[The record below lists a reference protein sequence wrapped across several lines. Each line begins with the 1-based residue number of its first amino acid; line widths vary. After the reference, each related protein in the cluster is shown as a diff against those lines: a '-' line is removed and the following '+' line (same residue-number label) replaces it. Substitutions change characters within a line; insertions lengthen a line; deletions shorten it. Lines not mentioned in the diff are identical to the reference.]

1 MRKRRT
7 NREMNILREG
17 IFSMLKED
25 APMTCR
31 QVYYRLVSAGLIEKT
46 ENEYN
51 NTTCRLLA
59 NMRRSGEI
67 PYGWIAD
74 NTRWVRKPAS
84 YSNLEEMLTVTAK
97 CYRKSLWMDTGVNV
111 EIWLEKD
118 ALSGVLYD
126 VTEEWD
132 VPLMVTRGYPSL
144 SFLHEAGQGL
154 ERSGKPAYIY
164 YFGDYD
170 PSGVD
175 IPRVTERELRKFA
188 PNTEINFEILAVTGE
203 EQIKELN
210 LITRPTK
217 KSDIRSKKFIGES
230 VEVDAIPSKILRRM
244 ADQVIS
250 NHISNDEIFRIRDIE
265 ELERE
270 TLMQL
275 APYISGND

>member
-1 MRKRRT
+1 
-7 NREMNILREG
+7 MNILREG

-118 ALSGVLYD
+118 ALSGVLCD

-203 EQIKELN
+203 QQIKELN

-217 KSDIRSKKFIGES
+217 KSDLRSKKFIGES
-230 VEVDAIPSKILRRM
+230 VEVDAIPSKTLRKM

-275 APYISGND
+275 APYISGNG

>member
-31 QVYYRLVSAGLIEKT
+31 QVYYRLVSAGLIDKT
-46 ENEYN
+46 ENEYS

-118 ALSGVLYD
+118 ALSGVLFD
-126 VTEEWD
+126 VTAEWD

-144 SFLHEAGQGL
+144 TFLHEAGQGL

-217 KSDIRSKKFIGES
+217 KSDLRSKKFIGES
-230 VEVDAIPSKILRRM
+230 VEVDAIPSKTLRKM

>member
-59 NMRRSGEI
+59 NMRRSEEI

-154 ERSGKPAYIY
+154 ERTGKPAYIY

-217 KSDIRSKKFIGES
+217 KSDLRSKKFIGES
-230 VEVDAIPSKILRRM
+230 VEVDAIPSKTLRKM

-250 NHISNDEIFRIRDIE
+250 NHISNEEIFRIKDIE

-270 TLMQL
+270 TLMKL
-275 APYISGND
+275 APYVSGNG

>member
-7 NREMNILREG
+7 KREINILRES
-17 IFSMLKED
+17 IFYMLKED

-31 QVYYRLVSAGLIEKT
+31 QVYYRMVSAGLIDKT
-46 ENEYN
+46 ENEYT
-51 NTTCRLLA
+51 NTTCRLLVK
-59 NMRRSGEI
+59 MRRSGEI

-74 NTRWVRKPAS
+74 NTRWIRKPDS
-84 YSNLEEMLTVTAK
+84 YSNLEEMLTITAK
-97 CYRKSLWMDTGVNV
+97 CYRKSLWLDMGVNV

-203 EQIKELN
+203 QQIKELN

-217 KSDIRSKKFIGES
+217 KSDLRSKKFIGES
-230 VEVDAIPSKILRRM
+230 VEVDAIPSKTLRKM

>member
-203 EQIKELN
+203 QQIKELN

-217 KSDIRSKKFIGES
+217 KSDMRSKKFTGES
-230 VEVDAIPSKILRRM
+230 VEVDAIPSKILRKM

-250 NHISNDEIFRIRDIE
+250 NHIPMEEIFRIKEIE
-265 ELERE
+265 EQERE
-270 TLMQL
+270 TLMRI
-275 APYISGND
+275 APYVAGNV

>member
-74 NTRWVRKPAS
+74 NTRWIRKPRS
-84 YSNLEEMLTVTAK
+84 YSNLEEMLTIAAN

-203 EQIKELN
+203 QQIKELN

-217 KSDIRSKKFIGES
+217 KSDMRSKKFTGES
-230 VEVDAIPSKILRRM
+230 VEVDAIPSKILRKM

-250 NHISNDEIFRIRDIE
+250 NHIPMEEIFRIKEIE
-265 ELERE
+265 EQERE
-270 TLMQL
+270 TLMRI
-275 APYISGND
+275 APYVAGNV

>member
-1 MRKRRT
+1 MRKRRK
-7 NREMNILREG
+7 NREMNILKEG

-31 QVYYRLVSAGLIEKT
+31 QVYYRLVSAGLIDKT
-46 ENEYN
+46 ENEYS

-59 NMRRSGEI
+59 NMRRSEEI

-118 ALSGVLYD
+118 ALSGVLFD
-126 VTEEWD
+126 ITAEWD

-154 ERSGKPAYIY
+154 ERTGKPAYIY

-217 KSDIRSKKFIGES
+217 KSDMRSKKFKGES

-250 NHISNDEIFRIRDIE
+250 NHISNDEIFRIKDIE
-265 ELERE
+265 ALERE

>member
-31 QVYYRLVSAGLIEKT
+31 QVYYRLVSAGLIDKT
-46 ENEYN
+46 ENEYS

-59 NMRRSGEI
+59 NMRRSEEI

-118 ALSGVLYD
+118 ALSGVLFD
-126 VTEEWD
+126 ITAEWD

-154 ERSGKPAYIY
+154 ERTGKPAYIY

-203 EQIKELN
+203 QQIKELN

-217 KSDIRSKKFIGES
+217 KSDMRSKKFTGES

-250 NHISNDEIFRIRDIE
+250 NHISNDEIFRIKDIE
-265 ELERE
+265 ALERE

>member
-1 MRKRRT
+1 MRQRRT
-7 NREMNILREG
+7 KRDINILKES

-31 QVYYRLVSAGLIEKT
+31 QIYYRLVSAGLIDKT
-46 ENEYN
+46 VNEYT
-51 NTTCRLLA
+51 NTTCRLLV

-74 NTRWVRKPAS
+74 NTRWIRKPAS
-84 YSNLEEMLTVTAK
+84 YSNLEEMLTITAK
-97 CYRKSLWMDTGVNV
+97 CYRKSLWMDMGVNV

-126 VTEEWD
+126 VTAEWD

-203 EQIKELN
+203 QQIKELN

-217 KSDIRSKKFIGES
+217 TSDMRSKTFRGES
-230 VEVDAIPSKILRRM
+230 VEVDAIPSKILRKM

-250 NHISNDEIFRIRDIE
+250 NHISDEEIFRIKDIE
-265 ELERE
+265 QLERE

-275 APYISGND
+275 APYIAGNG

>member
-203 EQIKELN
+203 QQIKELN

-250 NHISNDEIFRIRDIE
+250 NHISNEEIFRIKDIE

-270 TLMQL
+270 TLMKL
-275 APYISGND
+275 APYVSGNG

>member
-1 MRKRRT
+1 MSGKPT
-7 NREMNILREG
+7 VIST
-17 IFSMLKED
+17 F
-25 APMTCR
+25 
-31 QVYYRLVSAGLIEKT
+31 AGCGGSSLGYKWAGFE
-46 ENEYN
+46 E
-51 NTTCRLLA
+51 CLA
-59 NMRRSGEI
+59 I
-67 PYGWIAD
+67 
-74 NTRWVRKPAS
+74 
-84 YSNLEEMLTVTAK
+84 
-97 CYRKSLWMDTGVNV
+97 
-111 EIWLEKD
+111 
-118 ALSGVLYD
+118 
-126 VTEEWD
+126 EWD

-154 ERSGKPAYIY
+154 ERTGKPAYIY

-217 KSDIRSKKFIGES
+217 KSDLRSKKFIGES
-230 VEVDAIPSKILRRM
+230 VEVDAIPSKTLRKM

>member
-1 MRKRRT
+1 
-7 NREMNILREG
+7 
-17 IFSMLKED
+17 MLKAE

-31 QVYYRLVSAGLIEKT
+31 QIYYRIVSVGLIDKT

-51 NTTCRLLA
+51 NTICRLLA
-59 NMRRSGEI
+59 KMRRSGEI

-74 NTRWVRKPAS
+74 NTRWIRKPAS
-84 YSNLEEMLTVTAK
+84 YSNLEEMLTITAK
-97 CYRKSLWMDTGVNV
+97 CYRKSLWMDMGVNV

-118 ALSGVLYD
+118 ALSGVLFD

-144 SFLHEAGQGL
+144 TFLYEAGQGL
-154 ERSGKPAYIY
+154 ERCGKPAYIY

-217 KSDIRSKKFIGES
+217 KSDMRSNKFIGES
-230 VEVDAIPSKILRRM
+230 VEVDAIPSKILRKM

-250 NHISNDEIFRIRDIE
+250 NHISDEEIFRIKE
-265 ELERE
+265 TELLERE

>member
-1 MRKRRT
+1 
-7 NREMNILREG
+7 MNILKEG

-31 QVYYRLVSAGLIEKT
+31 QVYYRLVSAGLIDKT
-46 ENEYN
+46 ENEYS

-59 NMRRSGEI
+59 NMRRSEEI

-203 EQIKELN
+203 QQIKELN

-217 KSDIRSKKFIGES
+217 KSDMRSKKFTGES
-230 VEVDAIPSKILRRM
+230 VEVDAIPSKILRKM

-250 NHISNDEIFRIRDIE
+250 NHIPMEEIFRIKEIE
-265 ELERE
+265 EQERE
-270 TLMQL
+270 TLMRI
-275 APYISGND
+275 APYVAGNV

>member
-31 QVYYRLVSAGLIEKT
+31 QVYYRLVSAGLIDKT
-46 ENEYN
+46 ENEYS

-217 KSDIRSKKFIGES
+217 KSDLRSKKFIGES
-230 VEVDAIPSKILRRM
+230 VEVDAIPSKTLRKM

>member
-31 QVYYRLVSAGLIEKT
+31 QIYYRLVSAGLIEKT

-217 KSDIRSKKFIGES
+217 KSDLRSKKFIGES
-230 VEVDAIPSKILRRM
+230 VEVDAIPSKTLRKM

>member
-1 MRKRRT
+1 
-7 NREMNILREG
+7 MNILREG

-217 KSDIRSKKFIGES
+217 KSDLRSKKFIGES
-230 VEVDAIPSKILRRM
+230 VEVDAIPSKTLRKM